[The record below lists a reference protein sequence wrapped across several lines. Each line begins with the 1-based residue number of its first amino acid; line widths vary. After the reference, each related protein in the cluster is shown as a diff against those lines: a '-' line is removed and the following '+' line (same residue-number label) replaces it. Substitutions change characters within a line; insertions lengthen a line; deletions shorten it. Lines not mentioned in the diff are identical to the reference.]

1 MKYGILED
9 VMETIGLLAGIGT
22 LPVEFVEAVK
32 SQGYRVVCIAVIP
45 GIDER
50 LKTKADVYYEISAF
64 KLNKV
69 IKTLVSENVKE
80 VTMIGKVTKEWLF
93 KNHPIPDLRAIK
105 VLNRLRKMDMKDDT
119 VTLVLV
125 EELAKDGISVLDQ
138 TKYLKPL
145 MPGPQV
151 FTKRKPTEDQ
161 LKDVAFGFKAAK
173 AIGAMDLGQTVVIK
187 NQAVMAVEAIEGTDA
202 CIRRGGQL
210 ARGGAVVVKTAK
222 PSQDTRFDMPAVGLK
237 TLHSMEESGCAVLA
251 IEAYHTLFAER
262 EAVLKEADQKGI
274 VILSVEQEN
283 L

>member
-1 MKYGILED
+1 MKYDVLED
-9 VMETIGLLAGIGT
+9 TMETIGLLAGIGT